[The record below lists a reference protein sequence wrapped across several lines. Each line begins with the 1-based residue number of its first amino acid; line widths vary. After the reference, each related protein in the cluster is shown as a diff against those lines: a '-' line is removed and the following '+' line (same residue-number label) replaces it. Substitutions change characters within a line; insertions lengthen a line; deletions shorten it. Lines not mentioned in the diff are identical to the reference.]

1 MQSSPEPPTSAHLR
15 AQAASLGVDPTDADL
30 EAVLGFLATI
40 LPALVEIER
49 GLPLQT
55 EPADRCAS
63 AGDTV

>member
-1 MQSSPEPPTSAHLR
+1 MQSSPEPPAFEHLR

-49 GLPLQT
+49 GLPLET
-55 EPADRCAS
+55 APADPYAP
-63 AGDTV
+63 AGETA